1 MAETTKKE
9 NATTKTTQAAERS
22 QAKRKRFSLSQAL
35 RDRNYEWYFPG
46 LQQGETVALVV
57 RKHWWFLVQ
66 PALPFVGSIVLLL
79 IVLWASTILP
89 GDSLLWLAVDVI
101 AIALII
107 GTGILFAY
115 KDLVAWWYNSYII
128 TNKRIIHA
136 SGLLQPTRK
145 DVSMDKV
152 QQVGIDLTTILGV
165 FLQYGTVHLYLAGD
179 DFKMLDVQNPKHVRD
194 VITEISEAI
203 KAKKTKE
210 PDPPT
215 PQDSTM
221 ATVLK
226 DLAQGKPVPK
236 LENADEHLPIPHD
249 AERVFGPRRTFG
261 ILRLPCGVRYTSGEY
276 TVTYI
281 QRSRYVLWRNLS
293 LPTILLLMILTLAVA
308 IPSMSTTENALWA
321 LQYWWIIMGLIVL
334 VLSGWM
340 ALLYLDYV
348 DDVYILSNKRI
359 IQIDRNYFNLAR
371 IGRTMTLESRIEID
385 YKNIRD
391 SKVQVPNILQRVLNL
406 GNVYVE
412 TPGKNPDIIF
422 RTVGHPFEVLD
433 KINAIKGHKEKED
446 KIKKE
451 NEEKKNLYRWFSN
464 VVVKLEETT
473 KGRGAPDLRNKDLV
487 AALSHAKELGLDV
500 TVWGEAVPTT
510 NVPPGSVI
518 YQNPPPGTLMETGST
533 IEVVLSKKPSLV
545 D

>member
-1 MAETTKKE
+1 MT
-9 NATTKTTQAAERS
+9 
-22 QAKRKRFSLSQAL
+22 
-35 RDRNYEWYFPG
+35 
-46 LQQGETVALVV
+46 
-57 RKHWWFLVQ
+57 
-66 PALPFVGSIVLLL
+66 
-79 IVLWASTILP
+79 
-89 GDSLLWLAVDVI
+89 
-101 AIALII
+101 
-107 GTGILFAY
+107 
-115 KDLVAWWYNSYII
+115 
-128 TNKRIIHA
+128 
-136 SGLLQPTRK
+136 
-145 DVSMDKV
+145 
-152 QQVGIDLTTILGV
+152 
-165 FLQYGTVHLYLAGD
+165 
-179 DFKMLDVQNPKHVRD
+179 
-194 VITEISEAI
+194 
-203 KAKKTKE
+203 
-210 PDPPT
+210 
-215 PQDSTM
+215 
-221 ATVLK
+221 
-226 DLAQGKPVPK
+226 
-236 LENADEHLPIPHD
+236 
-249 AERVFGPRRTFG
+249 
-261 ILRLPCGVRYTSGEY
+261 
-276 TVTYI
+276 
-281 QRSRYVLWRNLS
+281 
-293 LPTILLLMILTLAVA
+293 LTLAVA
-308 IPSMSTTENALWA
+308 IPGMSTTENALWA

-334 VLSGWM
+334 VLSGWI

-422 RTVGHPFEVLD
+422 RTVDHPFEVLD